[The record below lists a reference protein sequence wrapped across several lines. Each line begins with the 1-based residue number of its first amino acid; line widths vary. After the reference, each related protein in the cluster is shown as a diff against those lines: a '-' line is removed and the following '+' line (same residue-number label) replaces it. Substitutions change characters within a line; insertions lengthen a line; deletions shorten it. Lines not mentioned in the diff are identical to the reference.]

1 MTLSLCSCCGV
12 SEFSCGRRPELDIAN
27 PRVSSPMSQSLAD
40 WLSSVY
46 VTADEDGM
54 CDICGEDYSRGEEI
68 RRLPHGGWQCRCNND

>member
-1 MTLSLCSCCGV
+1 
-12 SEFSCGRRPELDIAN
+12 
-27 PRVSSPMSQSLAD
+27 MSQSLAD